1 MSERCVRS
9 VSLAIFLV
17 LVSTGDLMALD
28 PQSDARRDAQHR
40 INVSGRQR
48 MLSQRIAK
56 STCLALR
63 MPGNGEMLKE
73 MGEAR
78 SLFISS
84 MKALRSGS
92 PEIGL
97 APEKDADLLPLI
109 DTATELADEYEKAI
123 DAFVAELPV
132 KPNQEKLE
140 AIYEMS
146 LPLLTALNDAVEQL
160 EAKHEDGHLIRR
172 GLAHALNAS
181 GRQRMLSQKMSKEL
195 CMLAFSYK
203 AQETRA
209 HLMGSI
215 ALFESSHEAL
225 KRGLT
230 PMKLNDSDASAI
242 SSQLALIERHWQ
254 ELGKIFI
261 RVRDGG
267 DPTEE
272 DVRTVASGSRSLLV
286 ELNRAVEIYETIDI
300 PVIAKST
307 MSER

>member
-1 MSERCVRS
+1 MFERCVGS
-9 VSLAIFLV
+9 VSLGIFLV
-17 LVSTGDLMALD
+17 LVGVGDLMALA
-28 PQSDARRDAQHR
+28 PQADARRDAQHR

-48 MLSQRIAK
+48 MLSQRLAK

-63 MPGNGEMLKE
+63 IPGNGAVLKE
-73 MGEAR
+73 VEEAR

-84 MKALRSGS
+84 MKALKSGS

-97 APEKDADLLPLI
+97 APEKDADLLPWI
-109 DTATELADEYEKAI
+109 DKATELAEAYEKVI
-123 DAFVAELPV
+123 DAFVLEFAARPS
-132 KPNQEKLE
+132 QEKLE
-140 AIYEMS
+140 TIYGMS
-146 LPLLTALNDAVEQL
+146 LPLLTALNDTVEQL

-172 GLAHALNAS
+172 GLAPALNVA

-195 CMLAFSYK
+195 CMLAFGYK
-203 AQETRA
+203 ARETRA
-209 HLMGSI
+209 HLMGTI
-215 ALFESSHEAL
+215 ALFESSHESL

-272 DVRTVASGSRSLLV
+272 DVRTVASGSNALLA
-286 ELNRAVEIYETIDI
+286 ELNRAVEMYEAIDI
-300 PVIAKST
+300 PRAGEAEK
-307 MSER
+307 

>member
-1 MSERCVRS
+1 MSERCVGS

-28 PQSDARRDAQHR
+28 PQSDARHDAQHR

-97 APEKDADLLPLI
+97 APEKDADSLPLI

-123 DAFVAELPV
+123 DAFAAELAV
-132 KPNQEKLE
+132 KPNQERLE

-146 LPLLTALNDAVEQL
+146 LPLLIALNDAVEQL

-195 CMLAFSYK
+195 CMLAFGYK
-203 AQETRA
+203 VQETRA
-209 HLMGSI
+209 HLMGTI

-261 RVRDGG
+261 RVRDGD

-272 DVRTVASGSRSLLV
+272 DVKTVASDSRSLLV
-286 ELNRAVEIYETIDI
+286 ALNQAVEMYEALDI

-307 MSER
+307 TSEH